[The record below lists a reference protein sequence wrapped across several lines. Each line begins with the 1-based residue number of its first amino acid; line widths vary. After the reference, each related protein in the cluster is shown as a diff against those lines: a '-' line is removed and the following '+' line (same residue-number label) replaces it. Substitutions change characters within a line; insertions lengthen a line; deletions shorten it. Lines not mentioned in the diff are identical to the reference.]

1 MNALPPSANWEEEML
16 TGKQIVFTAVNTAEV
31 LDVEIGAPEA
41 HQVIVK
47 MAYTTI
53 SQGTE
58 RANITGNLDVH
69 AFMPR
74 PSETPIFPRY
84 GGYSD
89 AGTVV
94 AVGEAVT
101 DFKVGDRVAGWWGSH
116 KSYCEFPDSNLIKL
130 DDEIP
135 FNAASVAHIAC
146 FPMGAIRKVRLE
158 VGEAAVVMG
167 LGILGVLAV
176 KELRAAG
183 AVPIIA
189 VDPVESRRAFALK
202 QGADVALDPNDAD
215 FVEQVKELTGGGA
228 QVAIEVTG
236 IGKALDQVL
245 DVMRP
250 RGRVALLGCT
260 RNRDFTIDYYR
271 KVHAPGVTL
280 IGAHTA
286 ARPETDSYP
295 GFWTVRDEMD
305 AILKLQ
311 KGGRLDLQSIIS
323 EVHSPLEAPEV
334 YRRMLTE
341 REFPIGVQFDWSMLE

>member
-94 AVGEAVT
+94 AIGEAVT
-101 DFKVGDRVAGWWGSH
+101 DFKPGDRVAGWWGSH

-130 DDEIP
+130 DDGMP

-189 VDPVESRRAFALK
+189 VDGTE
-202 QGADVALDPNDAD
+202 
-215 FVEQVKELTGGGA
+215 T
-228 QVAIEVTG
+228 
-236 IGKALDQVL
+236 GKALKTQEPTQRRIDEGIVC
-245 DVMRP
+245 VSIPMRDYFY
-250 RGRVALLGCT
+250 LGVERT
-260 RNRDFTIDYYR
+260 KAENLVFAWNKI
-271 KVHAPGVTL
+271 K
-280 IGAHTA
+280 
-286 ARPETDSYP
+286 ETY
-295 GFWTVRDEMD
+295 G
-305 AILKLQ
+305 
-311 KGGRLDLQSIIS
+311 
-323 EVHSPLEAPEV
+323 
-334 YRRMLTE
+334 
-341 REFPIGVQFDWSMLE
+341 